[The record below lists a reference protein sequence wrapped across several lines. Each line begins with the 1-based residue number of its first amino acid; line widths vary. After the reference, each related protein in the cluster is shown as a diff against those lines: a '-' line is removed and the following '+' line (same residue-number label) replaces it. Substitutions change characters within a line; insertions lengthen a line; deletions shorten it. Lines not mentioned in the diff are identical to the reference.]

1 MGHGTTNGVS
11 VGGVT
16 TNGTC
21 SFRGNAQVSG
31 GTHTNLVATGDTK
44 ILGNVS
50 TYRVTATG
58 KTTISGNIHI
68 YKAQIGGDTVIKV
81 PDDLPEPAILASKNN
96 LTGGSEY
103 DQLRYDFKDITPHP
117 TRQGTVWDSSYL
129 APAAGILRGLTAT
142 YGLLKST
149 SWREFT
155 TCLKASKHKAYT
167 PNCRCLMWYPL
178 IMAGDPLALQ
188 YLFRV
193 EGLCVP
199 LVENADYPALDGTI
213 RNPLSTLSFSA
224 LENLLSAKVSSVME
238 DCLQDDADT
247 TDTNLYPWGVYVA
260 EDELESADAQRVIN
274 NIYLNVCRNI
284 QPIYHPVTV
293 SQHQIKSNF
302 ATDYHATWHKYV
314 RQLPESWLAHYRNI
328 TNTSP
333 TI

>member
-1 MGHGTTNGVS
+1 MGHGTINTVS
-11 VGGVT
+11 VSGVT

-31 GTHTNLVATGDTK
+31 GTHTNLIATGDTK

-58 KTTISGNIHI
+58 KTTISGNIHV
-68 YKAQIGGDTVIKV
+68 YKAQIGGDTVIEV
-81 PDDLPEPAILASKNN
+81 PNDLPEPAILASKNN

-155 TCLKASKHKAYT
+155 TCLKASKHKAHN

-199 LVENADYPALDGTI
+199 SIENADYPALDGTI

-224 LENLLSAKVSSVME
+224 LENLLSATVSSIME
-238 DCLQDDADT
+238 DYLQDDADT
-247 TDTNLYPWGVYVA
+247 TDTNLYPWGVHVA
-260 EDELESADAQRVIN
+260 EDELENADMQRVMN

-302 ATDYHATWHKYV
+302 TTDYHATWHKYV

>member
-1 MGHGTTNGVS
+1 MEHGTTNTVS
-11 VGGVT
+11 VRGVT

-58 KTTISGNIHI
+58 KTSISGNIRV

-81 PDDLPEPAILASKNN
+81 PDDLPEPAILAAKNSTN
-96 LTGGSEY
+96 GVSEY
-103 DQLRYDFKDITPHP
+103 SQLRYDFKDITPHP
-117 TRQGTVWDSSYL
+117 TRQGTVRDSSYL

-142 YGLLKST
+142 YGLLKSA

-155 TCLKASKHKAYT
+155 MCLKASEHKEYN

-199 LVENADYPALDGTI
+199 SIENADYPALDGTI

-302 ATDYHATWHKYV
+302 TTDYHATWHKYV

>member
-1 MGHGTTNGVS
+1 MSHGTVSTIS

-16 TNGTC
+16 TKGTC
-21 SFRGNAQVSG
+21 VFRGNAQVFG
-31 GTHTNLVATGDTK
+31 GTHEHLIATGDTK

-50 TYRVTATG
+50 TYRVTMTG
-58 KTTISGNIHI
+58 KSTISGNIHV
-68 YKAQIGGDTVIKV
+68 YKAQIGGDTVIEV
-81 PDDLPEPAILASKNN
+81 PDDLPEPAILAAKNITN
-96 LTGGSEY
+96 EVSEY
-103 DQLRYDFKDITPHP
+103 NQLRYDFKDITPHP
-117 TRQGTVWDSSYL
+117 TRQGTVRDSSYL

-142 YGLLKST
+142 YGLLKGT

-155 TCLKASKHKAYT
+155 ACLKASKHKAH
-167 PNCRCLMWYPL
+167 NSHCRCLMWYPL

-199 LVENADYPALDGTI
+199 SVDNVDYPSLDGTI

-224 LENLLSAKVSSVME
+224 LENLLSETISSIME
-238 DCLQDDADT
+238 DCLQDDVDT
-247 TDTNLYPWGVYVA
+247 TDADIYPWGVHVT
-260 EDELESADAQRVIN
+260 EDELESADAQRVMN
-274 NIYLNVCRNI
+274 NIYLNLCRNI

-302 ATDYHATWHKYV
+302 NADYHATWHKYV

-328 TNTSP
+328 TGTSP

>member
-21 SFRGNAQVSG
+21 PFRGNAQVSG

-58 KTTISGNIHI
+58 KTTISGNIRV

-81 PDDLPEPAILASKNN
+81 PDDLPEPAILAAKNSTN
-96 LTGGSEY
+96 GVSEY
-103 DQLRYDFKDITPHP
+103 SQLRYDFKDITPHP

-155 TCLKASKHKAYT
+155 TCLKASKHKAYN

-199 LVENADYPALDGTI
+199 SIENADYPALDGTI

-224 LENLLSAKVSSVME
+224 LENLLSATVSSIME
-238 DCLQDDADT
+238 DYLQDDADT
-247 TDTNLYPWGVYVA
+247 TDTNLYPWGVHVA
-260 EDELESADAQRVIN
+260 EDELENADMQRVMN

-302 ATDYHATWHKYV
+302 TTDYHATWHKYV